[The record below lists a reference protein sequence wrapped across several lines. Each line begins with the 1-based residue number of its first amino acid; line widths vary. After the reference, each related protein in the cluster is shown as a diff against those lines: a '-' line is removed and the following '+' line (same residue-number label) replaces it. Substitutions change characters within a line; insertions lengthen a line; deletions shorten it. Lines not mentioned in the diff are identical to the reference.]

1 MAFESEERAKAYWDK
16 NVKLMIG
23 LSNGHLVRRV
33 FRLRHFICRRT

>member
-16 NVKLMIG
+16 KREAHDR
-23 LSNGHLVRRV
+23 SNGHLVRRV